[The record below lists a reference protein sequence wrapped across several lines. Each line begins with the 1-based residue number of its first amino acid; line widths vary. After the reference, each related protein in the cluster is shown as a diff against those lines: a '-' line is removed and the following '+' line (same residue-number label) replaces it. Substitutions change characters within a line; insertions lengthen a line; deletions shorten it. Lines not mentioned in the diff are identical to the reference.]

1 MNYICDQKDNSLN
14 SQKAIKNKNM
24 RRIFS
29 EIAMGNDVTRA
40 GIARRLGL
48 TPSTVSV
55 LVDEMISQRL
65 ILESSVLDMGAIGR
79 KPVQISVN
87 PAGMHIPV
95 LSFRSDGLHYTMVDC
110 TLNTIESAFVPY
122 PGRKYPPEENDYR
135 IIETGEI
142 MDMVHRLLDGSS
154 MHSDSA
160 SIPVLCITM
169 PGTFDWE
176 KGSFSSTVTN
186 HRGSTEFLQEIRR
199 MFNDIPLLVGKTVR
213 MRGYAEYMANDGMDP
228 DTLFIELTEGIGSS
242 IFLNGKCFAG
252 TTGLAGEI
260 GHITVNP
267 FGPKCLCGNRG
278 CLEKYAGTNALLKRV
293 RFTKGFDM
301 SWDEICEAY
310 KAQDDD
316 IAAIISEAARYLL
329 ASISNMIC
337 ALNVRK
343 IILGGDAVKLGDG
356 FIDEIIRLKQDL
368 GYRNGLSKVDI
379 CFAQLE
385 KECESTGI
393 AKLYQ
398 NQFHRY
404 VR

>member
-1 MNYICDQKDNSLN
+1 MHYICNEKENSLN
-14 SQKAIKNKNM
+14 SQKAIKDKNM

-29 EIAMGNDVTRA
+29 EIASGSDVTRA
-40 GIARRLGL
+40 SIARRLNL

-65 ILESSVLDMGAIGR
+65 ILESAVLDMGAIGR
-79 KPVQISVN
+79 KPVQISIN

-95 LSFRSDGLHYTMVDC
+95 LSFCSSGMRYTMVDC
-110 TLNTIESAFVPY
+110 TLNTIESGFVPY
-122 PGRKYPPEENDYR
+122 PRRRHSLEENDYR
-135 IIETGEI
+135 ILETGEI
-142 MDMVHRLLDGSS
+142 MDMVHNLLDGSGI
-154 MHSDSA
+154 HSTSA
-160 SIPVLCITM
+160 IVPVLCVTM

-176 KGSFSSTVTN
+176 KGTFSSTVMN
-186 HRGSTEFLQEIRR
+186 QRGNTEFLQEIRNL
-199 MFNDIPLLVGKTVR
+199 FNDIPLLVGKTVR

-252 TTGLAGEI
+252 ATGLAGEI

-293 RFTKGFDM
+293 RFAKGFDM
-301 SWDEICEAY
+301 NWDEICEAY

-316 IAAIISEAARYLL
+316 IVTIISEAARYLL

-343 IILGGDAVKLGDG
+343 VILGGDAVKLGEG
-356 FIDEIIRLKQDL
+356 FIEEIIRLKQEL
-368 GYRNGLSKVDI
+368 GYRKGLGKVDI

-385 KECESTGI
+385 KECEVTGI